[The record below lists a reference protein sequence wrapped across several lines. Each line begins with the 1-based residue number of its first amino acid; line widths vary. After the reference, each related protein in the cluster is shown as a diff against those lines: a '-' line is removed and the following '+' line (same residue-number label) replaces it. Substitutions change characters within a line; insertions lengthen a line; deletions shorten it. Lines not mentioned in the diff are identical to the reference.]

1 MENIEIYNYQ
11 RGYSLFNINLD
22 NKKIELECRSDLVI
36 IDTRNTS
43 KLKMWLIR
51 FILKCNFLRREKNK
65 WEH

>member
-11 RGYSLFNINLD
+11 RSYSLFNINLD
-22 NKKIELECRSDLVI
+22 NKIELECRTDLAI

-51 FILKCNFLRREKNK
+51 FILKM
-65 WEH
+65 

>member
-11 RGYSLFNINLD
+11 RSYSLFNLNLD
-22 NKKIELECRSDLVI
+22 NKIELECRNDLVI

-51 FILKCNFLRREKNK
+51 FILKCNFLRRENK
-65 WEH
+65 WEY